1 MRKPNL
7 TERERVKIIT
17 YRYDFHY
24 SQSEIAQKLKC
35 NQSTISKVL
44 KKHKHHI
51 DSPQY
56 HLRGRKKKLTSTQ
69 QNHLKNIIR
78 ENNNL
83 TAAEIQRHF
92 FHHDNIQ
99 LSLATIKRYRRLYFH
114 PAKEILIPRLKLEHY
129 ISRLD
134 YCMTHIN
141 NNFHTIVFSDE
152 KYFCLDHTS
161 STVWIEDDDPIPTRE
176 ISSTHTKVMVW
187 GGVWYNGRTE
197 IGIVR
202 CNMDHKKYI
211 NTLKQYLLPSMPSSN
226 HFLFMH
232 DGAPPHKP
240 IAVEKMLHDFGVRL
254 LYPYPAHSPDFN
266 PIEHVWS
273 WMMQYINNERP
284 TDRRSLINAI
294 QRSWNALP
302 QSKIQ
307 GYIDNLTARLA
318 AVEKAGGARLD

>member
-141 NNFHTIVFSDE
+141 NNFHTF
-152 KYFCLDHTS
+152 
-161 STVWIEDDDPIPTRE
+161 
-176 ISSTHTKVMVW
+176 
-187 GGVWYNGRTE
+187 
-197 IGIVR
+197 
-202 CNMDHKKYI
+202 
-211 NTLKQYLLPSMPSSN
+211 
-226 HFLFMH
+226 
-232 DGAPPHKP
+232 
-240 IAVEKMLHDFGVRL
+240 
-254 LYPYPAHSPDFN
+254 
-266 PIEHVWS
+266 
-273 WMMQYINNERP
+273 
-284 TDRRSLINAI
+284 
-294 QRSWNALP
+294 
-302 QSKIQ
+302 
-307 GYIDNLTARLA
+307 
-318 AVEKAGGARLD
+318 

>member
-7 TERERVKIIT
+7 SERERVKIIT

-24 SQSEIAQKLKC
+24 SQRKIAQILKC
-35 NQSTISKVL
+35 SQSTVSDIL

-56 HLRGRKKKLTSTQ
+56 HLRGRKNKLSSKQ
-69 QNHLKNIIR
+69 EIHLKNIIR
-78 ENNNL
+78 ENPNS
-83 TAAEIQRHF
+83 TSEEIQRHF
-92 FHHDNIQ
+92 FQHDNIQ
-99 LSLATIKRYRRLYFH
+99 ISSRTISRYRRKSFH

-129 ISRLD
+129 ISRID
-134 YCMTHIN
+134 YCMAHIN

-161 STVWIEDDDPIPTRE
+161 STIWIEDDEPIPTRE

-187 GGVWYNGRTE
+187 GGIWYNGRTE
-197 IGIVR
+197 LCIVR
-202 CNMDHKKYI
+202 GNMDHKKYI
-211 NTLKQYLLPSMPSSN
+211 NILKQYLLPSMPSSN

-273 WMMQYINNERP
+273 WMMQYINSERP
-284 TDRRSLINAI
+284 TDRRSLIDGI
-294 QRSWNALP
+294 ERSWNAIP

-307 GYIDNLTARLA
+307 AYFDNLPARLA

>member
-24 SQSEIAQKLKC
+24 SQRKIAQILKC
-35 NQSTISKVL
+35 SHSSVNDVL

-56 HLRGRKKKLTSTQ
+56 HLRGRKKKLSPSQ

-114 PAKEILIPRLKLEHY
+114 PAKDILIPRLKFEHY

-134 YCMTHIN
+134 YCMTHTN

-161 STVWIEDDDPIPTRE
+161 STVWIEDDEPIPTRE

-187 GGVWYNGRTE
+187 GGIWYNGRTE
-197 IGIVR
+197 LGIVR
-202 CNMDHKKYI
+202 GNMDHKKYI

-240 IAVEKMLHDFGVRL
+240 AAVEKMLHDFGVRL

-284 TDRRSLINAI
+284 TDRRSLIDGI
-294 QRSWNALP
+294 ERSWNAIP
-302 QSKIQ
+302 QSKIH
-307 GYIDNLTARLA
+307 GYIDNLPTRLA